1 MKLIIDKGNA
11 DRQQKEAALQTSENQ
26 KNFLVDLINKKLESA
41 SIEDHEALEKTGLK
55 EILGKLIAEDDK
67 SKVGFKLTLIRRD
80 GHPIRV
86 KFKPLQEEI

>member
-1 MKLIIDKGNA
+1 MKQIIDKGNA
-11 DRQQKEAALQTSENQ
+11 DRKQKEAALQTLENQ

-67 SKVGFKLTLIRRD
+67 SKVGFKLTLIR
-80 GHPIRV
+80 
-86 KFKPLQEEI
+86 

>member
-1 MKLIIDKGNA
+1 MKQIIDKGNA
-11 DRQQKEAALQTSENQ
+11 DRKQKEAALQTLENQ